1 MAKELLVQPIRK
13 ERISLRVALQICRM
27 VRDGQLVPGDSLPAE
42 RELAG
47 KLGVSR
53 ASLREALRGLEVAGI
68 VETKHGG
75 GTVVR
80 RFSALGTESP
90 LAMVFEA
97 SHDNVSDLW
106 EVRRIVEPALAE
118 RAAVR
123 ASAEG
128 IAWLGRMLDRH
139 RDAYMNDGD
148 AAEPRAMDREFHGGV
163 ARLTGNAA
171 AEQVIHLLNSLVH
184 RGYHAE
190 RAFALDRRRL
200 AYKRHLAIHEAI
212 RDKAPAE
219 ARRRMLDH
227 LEEVEE
233 YILGELI
240 DRQHED
246 KNSEWY
252 VDSSEDPDHQ
262 RLRGG
267 GAKTDSE

>member
-1 MAKELLVQPIRK
+1 MAKDLLVQPIRK

-27 VRDGQLVPGDSLPAE
+27 VRDGQLAPGDSLPAE

-47 KLGVSR
+47 RLGVSR

-80 RFSALGTESP
+80 HFSALGTESP

-128 IAWLGRMLDRH
+128 VAWLGKMLERH
-139 RDAYMNDGD
+139 RDPYMKDGE
-148 AAEPRAMDREFHGGV
+148 AGEPRAMDREFHGGV
-163 ARLTGNAA
+163 ARLTGNDA

-200 AYKRHLAIHEAI
+200 AYSRHIAIYEAI
-212 RDKAPAE
+212 RDQAPAV

-233 YILGELI
+233 YILGEII
-240 DRQHED
+240 DLQD
-246 KNSEWY
+246 KDRISGQY
-252 VDSSEDPDHQ
+252 VDSSEDPNLEQ
-262 RLRGG
+262 
-267 GAKTDSE
+267 